1 MIWTNKGLKRR
12 ITELEA
18 EVTSLKLLVKESKNK
33 EEHIVGI
40 ANLQHGLITDLQAK
54 VEELSKTPSEPV
66 DIPVKPGV
74 TTYSL
79 GRRLAQ
85 SLKRVT
91 V

>member
-1 MIWTNKGLKRR
+1 MIWTNRGLKQR
-12 ITELEA
+12 IAELES
-18 EVTSLKLLVKESKNK
+18 ELTSAKRELKESKNK

-40 ANLQHGLITDLQAK
+40 ANLQHGLIMDLQAK
-54 VEELSKTPSEPV
+54 VEEMSKTPSEPV